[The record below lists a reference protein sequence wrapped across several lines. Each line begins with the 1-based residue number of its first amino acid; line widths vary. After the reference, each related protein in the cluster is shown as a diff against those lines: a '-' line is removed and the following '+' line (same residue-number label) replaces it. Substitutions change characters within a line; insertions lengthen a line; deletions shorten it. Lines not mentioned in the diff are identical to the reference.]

1 MNALQV
7 FSYNNNPVSF
17 KDESGQ
23 VYINAT
29 EMAKPFGKRPTKW
42 LELPSTQELI
52 KALEEKDRGVKFSD
66 ITQSGSN
73 IRFSD
78 ITSKQLIITVKGNF
92 KDGREQGT
100 WLHEDIALDF
110 AQWLSVDF
118 KIWCN
123 DRIKELMRY
132 GITASDNMINQML
145 DDPDMMIGLLTKLKE
160 ERLANVEQAKI
171 IEQQQTAIEQ
181 QAPKVAFAN
190 AVATSHRS
198 CLVGELATILKQNGV
213 NIGQNRL
220 FAWMRGSGYLCAT
233 GERYNQPT
241 QKSMDLELFEIKK
254 TSISKPDGT
263 VLVTSTTK
271 VTGKGQIY
279 FVNKLINQNIK

>member
-29 EMAKPFGKRPTKW
+29 EMAKPFGKLVADWTRLK
-42 LELPSTQELI
+42 ST
-52 KALEEKDRGVKFSD
+52 EEFIRTLVRVKYGNSH
-66 ITQSGSN
+66 
-73 IRFSD
+73 
-78 ITSKQLIITVKGNF
+78 ITSDNLIMIVKGNF
-92 KDGREQGT
+92 KDNRTQGT
-100 WLHEDIALDF
+100 WMHEDVALEF
-110 AQWLSVDF
+110 SRWLSPEF
-118 KIWCN
+118 AIWCN

-279 FVNKLINQNIK
+279 FVNKLLNQNIK